1 MSFIFS
7 RMPWHEGEAKMH
19 KLTNVERQD
28 NPTTPFLKPGAP
40 QMLQGAPLLALGTID
55 EQGRPWTTVWGGE
68 APLAQ
73 VVAESVVGI
82 RTMVDKKTDPVID
95 ILFSGKDDGEVV
107 KEQGAGR
114 MISALTV
121 NLETRKRVKLYGRM
135 IAGALDRIGPQ
146 NDQEA
151 VIPVGQVQLVVKI
164 EQSLNNCPK
173 YLNCKRIHPVLPEP
187 KLISDSLTLPQQ
199 ALGLIGRA
207 DTIFVSSCN
216 HDNDMDS
223 NIRGGPPGFVRV
235 QSNDDSGT
243 VLVWPEYSG
252 NNLYQTLGNL
262 QSSPKAGLVFPDFE
276 TGDVLYVTGDTEVL
290 IGKQASAIL
299 PHSKLAVQLSLTG
312 ARFVQKGLPFR
323 GELLERSP
331 YNPKVRLLA
340 SENPLPETQQ
350 TDNDDN
356 STTAKLLTKETL
368 TPTIHRYRF
377 SISDPLAAG
386 SPWTPGQY
394 VALSFQD
401 ELDIGYSHMRDD
413 DPRSLNDDY
422 LRTFTVSSRPGA
434 GLHGEEFEIT
444 VRNVGS
450 VTGYL
455 AMQNVRSGLEVPL
468 RGFAGEFR
476 LEQSTEGTIAFVA
489 GGIGVTPLLAQLE
502 DVAVSRLRLFWSLH
516 FRDIGL
522 AHDTFRHNPDLP
534 KSCAL
539 FLSGSLADVRDED
552 MAKWEEML
560 KSGASIQQSRLQ
572 ANDLVSVSADA
583 WYICTGPGLRKDV
596 LQWLA
601 GRTVY
606 YEDFNY

>member
-7 RMPWHEGEAKMH
+7 GMSWHEGEEKMH
-19 KLTNVERQD
+19 KLTNVDRQD
-28 NPTTPFLKPGAP
+28 NPTTPFLGPGAP
-40 QMLQGAPLLALGTID
+40 QMLQRAPMLALGTID
-55 EQGRPWTTVWGGE
+55 EAGRPWTTVWGGE

-82 RTMVDKKTDPVID
+82 RTMVDKKTDPVINV
-95 ILFSGKDDGEVV
+95 LFGGKDDGEVV
-107 KEQGAGR
+107 KEQGPGR

-121 NLETRKRVKLYGRM
+121 DLEKRKRVKLYGRM
-135 IAGALDRIGPQ
+135 IAGAVDRLGPE

-151 VIPVGQVQLVVKI
+151 GTPVGQVQLVIKI

-173 YLNCKRIHPVLPEP
+173 YLNCKRIYPVLPEP
-187 KLISDSLTLPQQ
+187 KLISESLTLPQP
-199 ALGLIGRA
+199 ALDLIAKA
-207 DTIFVSSCN
+207 DTIFVSTCN

-235 QSNDDSGT
+235 QSNNDSGT

-290 IGKQASAIL
+290 IGKKASTIL
-299 PHSKLAVQLSLTG
+299 SHSKLAVKLSLTG
-312 ARFVQKGLPFR
+312 ARFVQRGLPFR
-323 GELLERSP
+323 GEMLERSP
-331 YNPKVRLLA
+331 YNPRVRLLVN
-340 SENPLPETQQ
+340 ENPLPGTQQ
-350 TDNDDN
+350 TDEN
-356 STTAKLLTKETL
+356 STMAKLLSKEQL
-368 TPTIHRYRF
+368 TPTIYRFRF
-377 SISDPLAAG
+377 SIFDPLTAG
-386 SPWTPGQY
+386 PWKPGQY

-413 DPRSLNDDY
+413 DPKSLNDDY

-434 GLHGEEFEIT
+434 GIHGEEFEIT
-444 VRNVGS
+444 VRKVGS

-455 AMQNVRSGLEVPL
+455 STQNTRSGLEVPL
-468 RGFAGEFR
+468 RGFGGEFR
-476 LEQSTEGTIAFVA
+476 LQQSAEGTIAFVA
-489 GGIGVTPLLAQLE
+489 GGIGITPLLAQLDDIPE
-502 DVAVSRLRLFWSLH
+502 SRLRLFWSLH

-522 AHDTFRHNPDLP
+522 AHDIFRRNPSLP

-539 FLSGSLADVRDED
+539 YLSGSLADIRDED
-552 MAKWEEML
+552 MAKWEEVQH
-560 KSGASIQQSRLQ
+560 SETSIRQTRLQ
-572 ANDLVSVSADA
+572 ADDLASVDADA
-583 WYICTGPGLRKDV
+583 WYVCTGTGLRKDV

-601 GRTVY
+601 GKIVHH
-606 YEDFNY
+606 EDFNY